1 MSVPNFE
8 KSDIYTYV
16 RYPVGELRGL
26 LVHGVH
32 AW

>member
-1 MSVPNFE
+1 MDVPNFE
-8 KSDIYTYV
+8 KSATDTYV
-16 RYPVGELRGL
+16 RDLVGELRGL